1 MVIIAYPAAGRMS
14 KVRAKQVL
22 VRMPLEQ
29 AKYAQFPFLLLC
41 CTPRADMSA
50 SQSGLRLS
58 RYVM

>member
-1 MVIIAYPAAGRMS
+1 MS

-58 RYVM
+58 RYVL